1 LSFEFVIVPY
11 GIDIMPKATLNLSLF
26 VIAALLAGCANFSAV
41 SSGMPAQ
48 QVQAKLGTPE
58 TVRKN
63 SDGSEVWEYPG
74 GPLGRQTYM
83 VTLGSDRAVREVHQV
98 LGDEYFSKVRAGM
111 SRDEVRQLLG
121 KPGEIMM
128 FGARDEEV
136 WSWRYLQQNPMF
148 FNVLFDRSAGT
159 VRTTQRLEEV
169 LITDHDC

>member
-1 LSFEFVIVPY
+1 
-11 GIDIMPKATLNLSLF
+11 MPKAILSLF
-26 VIAALLAGCANFSAV
+26 LFALAAPLAGCANFAAV

-48 QVQAKLGTPE
+48 QVQAKLGAPE

-63 SDGSEVWEYPG
+63 ADGSEVWEYPG

-83 VTLGSDRAVREVHQV
+83 VTLGSDRAVREIHQV
-98 LGDEYFSKVRAGM
+98 LNEEYFSRVRAGM

-136 WSWRYLQQNPMF
+136 WSWRYQQQNPMF

-159 VRTTQRLEEV
+159 VRTTQRLEEI
-169 LITDHDC
+169 LLMDQNC